1 MKQQEDRSTE
11 LNAGM
16 GYNALIDS
24 VGINVCKLLLD
35 DELTIL
41 WGNDNFY
48 ISSGFTKAE
57 YQTLFPS
64 IKAYYAGHGEE
75 FHKIK
80 NAFAAASKKAGRRAK
95 VDCRRPLKNAGCAW
109 INIDAVITGEVV
121 DGSEVALAVYSDI
134 SDLTRLKAERDQLLE
149 EKTRYF
155 EWMMDEYVGNIYIS
169 DLETYELLFLNKTAA
184 ATLHTTK
191 AEVTG
196 KKCYEV
202 IQGRTSPCPFCNNA
216 LLTEDDVYAWE
227 FDNPNLEKTFM
238 IRDRIINWQGRRSRI
253 ELSHDMLSAE

>member
-1 MKQQEDRSTE
+1 MEEQGQPGEMNTVAE
-11 LNAGM
+11 
-16 GYNALIDS
+16 YNVLFDS

-48 ISSGFTKAE
+48 INSGFTKAE
-57 YQTLFPS
+57 YQKLFPS

-95 VDCRRPLKNAGCAW
+95 VDCRRPLKNGGCAW

-216 LLTEDDVYAWE
+216 LLRRTM
-227 FDNPNLEKTFM
+227 FM
-238 IRDRIINWQGRRSRI
+238 RGSLIIPI
-253 ELSHDMLSAE
+253 

>member
-1 MKQQEDRSTE
+1 M
-11 LNAGM
+11 
-16 GYNALIDS
+16 
-24 VGINVCKLLLD
+24 
-35 DELTIL
+35 
-41 WGNDNFY
+41 
-48 ISSGFTKAE
+48 
-57 YQTLFPS
+57 
-64 IKAYYAGHGEE
+64 
-75 FHKIK
+75 
-80 NAFAAASKKAGRRAK
+80 
-95 VDCRRPLKNAGCAW
+95 
-109 INIDAVITGEVV
+109 ITGEVV

-227 FDNPNLEKTFM
+227 FDNPNLKKTFM
-238 IRDRIINWQGRRSRI
+238 IRNRVINWQGRRSRI